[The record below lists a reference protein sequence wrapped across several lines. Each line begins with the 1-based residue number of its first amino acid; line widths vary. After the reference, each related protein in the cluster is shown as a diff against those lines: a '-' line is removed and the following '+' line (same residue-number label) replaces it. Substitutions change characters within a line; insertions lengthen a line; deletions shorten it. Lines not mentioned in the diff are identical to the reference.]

1 MSSTKLKFNKKIGGA
16 KPGNLSFSSSR
27 SEEMSSN
34 LQHSSDNT
42 HRTMLIKNSSGIH
55 GMATRNLASWCQRVN
70 SKPCFCNSLND
81 AHAIVLVIVSR
92 SGKKAG
98 PQLLII
104 ALQRHV
110 SEWDVDAYALF
121 HWAKPDED
129 LHGMARSM

>member
-34 LQHSSDNT
+34 FEHSSDNT

-70 SKPCFCNSLND
+70 SNSFND